1 MNNHEKQ
8 NVNEIKENWLKQEK
22 YLRILIIKIFCVIG
36 LIIISLIFA
45 NTVINVLSVIIS
57 LVADTLSIFEFIK
70 IYKGK
75 E

>member
-57 LVADTLSIFEFIK
+57 LVADTLSVFEFIK